1 MEASG
6 SNDVSSLTDDMV
18 LRGLL
23 ELFGAAFS
31 LDQITSAYYK
41 AGKNDDDAAE
51 ALATFAPNGRET
63 FRLPI
68 NSIYKK
74 SPYQE
79 NGNPRASKLKYRS
92 VSVGSVS
99 SIIGKQ
105 YVKEMASAA
114 ANGSNEAT
122 KALEAGLHML
132 GVGFKLERDQIRQVL
147 DGCGYDMEK
156 SMEKLINLPA
166 STSEKMN
173 EHIRKS
179 SEKSAYLSLKYK
191 ASPSWPTCRFKGAH
205 A

>member
-6 SNDVSSLTDDMV
+6 SNGVSSLTNDMV

-41 AGKNDDDAAE
+41 AGKNADDAAE

-79 NGNPRASKLKYRS
+79 NGNPRASKLKYRP

-105 YVKEMASAA
+105 YVKETASAA

-122 KALEAGLHML
+122 KVLEAGLHML

-166 STSEKMN
+166 STSEKRN
-173 EHIRKS
+173 ELIRKS

>member
-105 YVKEMASAA
+105 YVKETASAA

-173 EHIRKS
+173 ELIRKS

>member
-6 SNDVSSLTDDMV
+6 SNGVSSLTDDMA

-23 ELFGAAFS
+23 EVFGAAFS

-41 AGKNDDDAAE
+41 AGKNADDAAE

-79 NGNPRASKLKYRS
+79 NGNPKASKLKYRS

-105 YVKEMASAA
+105 YVKETASAA

-132 GVGFKLERDQIRQVL
+132 GVGFKLERDQIWQVL

-166 STSEKMN
+166 STSEKRN
-173 EHIRKS
+173 ELIRKS

>member
-6 SNDVSSLTDDMV
+6 SNGVSSLTNDMV

-41 AGKNDDDAAE
+41 AGKNADDAAE

-79 NGNPRASKLKYRS
+79 NGNPRASKLKYRPVSLDSS
-92 VSVGSVS
+92 VLPMSENWVENDESCS
-99 SIIGKQ
+99 SRDEQ
-105 YVKEMASAA
+105 
-114 ANGSNEAT
+114 
-122 KALEAGLHML
+122 LHQGMEDFLFSML

-166 STSEKMN
+166 STSEKRN
-173 EHIRKS
+173 ELIRKS

>member
-6 SNDVSSLTDDMV
+6 SNGVSSLTDDMV

-41 AGKNDDDAAE
+41 AGKNADDAAE

-105 YVKEMASAA
+105 YVKETASAA

-166 STSEKMN
+166 STSEKRN
-173 EHIRKS
+173 ELIRKS

>member
-105 YVKEMASAA
+105 YVKETASAA

-132 GVGFKLERDQIRQVL
+132 RVGFKLERDQIRQVL

-173 EHIRKS
+173 ELIRKS

>member
-1 MEASG
+1 MALQIYWYDFVCFAIVGVFFCGRVVGDLTEGMSFEEKAKSIFLLRRVSGKIEASG
-6 SNDVSSLTDDMV
+6 SNGVSSLTNDMV

-41 AGKNDDDAAE
+41 AGKNADDAAE

-79 NGNPRASKLKYRS
+79 NGNPRASKLKYRP

-105 YVKEMASAA
+105 YVKETASAA

-122 KALEAGLHML
+122 KVLEAGLQCVANVRKL
-132 GVGFKLERDQIRQVL
+132 G
-147 DGCGYDMEK
+147 
-156 SMEKLINLPA
+156 
-166 STSEKMN
+166 
-173 EHIRKS
+173 RK
-179 SEKSAYLSLKYK
+179 
-191 ASPSWPTCRFKGAH
+191 R
-205 A
+205 

>member
-6 SNDVSSLTDDMV
+6 SNGVSSLTDDMV
-18 LRGLL
+18 LKGLL

-41 AGKNDDDAAE
+41 AGKNADDAAE

-105 YVKEMASAA
+105 YVKETASAA

-166 STSEKMN
+166 STSEKRN
-173 EHIRKS
+173 ELIRKS

>member
-6 SNDVSSLTDDMV
+6 SNGVSSLTDDMA

-23 ELFGAAFS
+23 EVFGAAFS

-41 AGKNDDDAAE
+41 AGKNADDAAE

-79 NGNPRASKLKYRS
+79 NGNPKASKLKYRS

-105 YVKEMASAA
+105 YVKETASAA

-122 KALEAGLHML
+122 KALEARLHML
-132 GVGFKLERDQIRQVL
+132 GVGFKLEMDQIWQVL

-166 STSEKMN
+166 STSEKRN
-173 EHIRKS
+173 ELIRKS